1 MKYFGNV
8 KVFKSQGKKL
18 HVKWVAKLNRKGYKS
33 TPYKDKYLK
42 FRLFFFFVV
51 KQFLRSCRC
60 SGAGGVSHSLV
71 LRTVVKPIV
80 FDDNDDDNG
89 DDNR

>member
-8 KVFKSQGKKL
+8 KVFMSQGKKQL
-18 HVKWVAKLNRKGYKS
+18 VKWVAKLNRKGYES

-51 KQFLRSCRC
+51 KQS
-60 SGAGGVSHSLV
+60 SHSLV

-80 FDDNDDDNG
+80 YDDDDNW
-89 DDNR
+89 